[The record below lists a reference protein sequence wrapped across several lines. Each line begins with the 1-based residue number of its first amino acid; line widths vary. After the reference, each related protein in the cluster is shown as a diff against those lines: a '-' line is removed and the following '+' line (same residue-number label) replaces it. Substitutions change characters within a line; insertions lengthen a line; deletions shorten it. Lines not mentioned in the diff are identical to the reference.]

1 MSTLTKILI
10 VLLSFASIFLCSTA
24 ISYVASTR
32 NVQSNYKEQ
41 VAINQS
47 LGASKV
53 QQENAYN
60 EKTNEMK
67 ANEQQY
73 LADIVKMQAANVDLA
88 ASLKTTQREKQDYE
102 IKYTELAASVASID
116 TSVGNL
122 DTQLATTRI
131 ELERQREENIKTGKY
146 LNEITA
152 QLMAKTVELEALDKV
167 ARRLTEEKASLEA
180 MLQGKT
186 EGASEMVT
194 MVAADPAKPLV
205 ALPASNAVRGLITEV
220 GKTLVSVSV
229 GSADGIAK
237 NSVLHVTRGD
247 QFLCDIVITDV
258 DTNKAAGIR
267 KLVQAQPKI
276 GDHVST
282 EL

>member
-32 NVQSNYKEQ
+32 NVQENYREQ

-47 LGASKV
+47 LGAAKV
-53 QQENAYN
+53 QETNDHN
-60 EKTNEMK
+60 EKKKEMQADK
-67 ANEQQY
+67 QQY
-73 LADIVKMQAANVDLA
+73 LADIVKLQASSVDLA
-88 ASLKTTQREKQDYE
+88 ANLKTALREKQDYE
-102 IKYTELAASVASID
+102 IKYTELAASVTSIG

-122 DTQLATTRI
+122 DTQLASTRI
-131 ELERQREENIKTGKY
+131 ELEEQRNKNIKTDKY

-167 ARRLTEEKASLEA
+167 ARRLTEEKTSLEA
-180 MLQGKT
+180 MLEGTT
-186 EGASEMVT
+186 EVAAEKVT
-194 MVAADPAKPLV
+194 MVQQDAAKQLV
-205 ALPASNAVRGLITEV
+205 TTAPDKAVRGLITEV

-237 NSVLHVTRGD
+237 NTVLHVTRGD
-247 QFLCDIVITDV
+247 QFLCDIVVTDV

-267 KLVQAQPKI
+267 QLVQAQPKI